1 MKTRLS
7 NTCIGLGVALL
18 LCAAPAAAQDSV
30 GADAAQAGKVPPSDV
45 RVGGYA
51 GLFSAYELGAMA
63 GIHVQYRLGMFEVGG
78 FGEGG
83 TEFMSQYAGFGATGG
98 LAWRA
103 PFGLRLTASA
113 VLGLHAYQNVG
124 ARIFSQDPGA
134 DGTIP
139 FAGARIGASY
149 VFGRGPN
156 HVEVG
161 LMGLYEGDL
170 YHSRVTTHYTAVDW
184 DHGDSTE
191 ETSMH
196 TLGTDRLGALVTV
209 GWTRDLF

>member
-7 NTCIGLGVALL
+7 KRCFGLSAALL

-30 GADAAQAGKVPPSDV
+30 SADAAQAGKVPPSDV

-51 GLFSAYELGAMA
+51 GVFSAYERGATV
-63 GIHVQYRLGMFEVGG
+63 GIHAQYRLGLFEVGG

-83 TEFMSQYAGFGATGG
+83 TEFMSQYAGFGATAG

-103 PFGLRLTASA
+103 PFGLRLTACGA
-113 VLGLHAYQNVG
+113 LGLHAYQNVG
-124 ARIFSQDPGA
+124 ARILSPDPGA
-134 DGTIP
+134 DGTTA
-139 FAGARIGASY
+139 FAGARVGASY

-161 LMGLYEGDL
+161 MMGLYEGDL
-170 YHSRVTTHYTAVDW
+170 VRTTVTTHYQEVDW
-184 DHGDSTE
+184 LDGNSREATST
-191 ETSMH
+191 H
-196 TLGTDRLGALVTV
+196 TVGTDRFGALVTV
-209 GWTRDLF
+209 GWTRDLL